1 MRALVTEVG
10 AVVSIA
16 LFAISWNSAGFGY
29 CDLHNTPQPAL
40 FAAPEYLR
48 LQLPIAVF
56 TISSPALGLL
66 LVFRTNSSYQVYLL
80 LTD

>member
-1 MRALVTEVG
+1 VRALVTEVG

-16 LFAISWNSAGFGY
+16 LFAISWNAAGFGY
-29 CDLHNTPQPAL
+29 YDLDNTLQPAL

-56 TISSPALGLL
+56 TISSPAL
-66 LVFRTNSSYQVYLL
+66 
-80 LTD
+80 